1 MSQCHHRVASNL
13 ESFFPVALNA
23 RLLSPLGEAGPVD
36 WHLTFPFARL
46 ASHFVSK
53 ERAKWEAL
61 KGIRINWGFQSVTG
75 QFEMFLAALPNNL
88 LKPTPGRCGG
98 AARLSLVAGAA

>member
-1 MSQCHHRVASNL
+1 MSQCDHRVVGIMEIFL
-13 ESFFPVALNA
+13 PVALNA

-36 WHLTFPFARL
+36 WRLKFPFARL

-53 ERAKWEAL
+53 ERARWEAL
-61 KGIRINWGFQSVTG
+61 KGTRINWGFQSVAG